1 MSEFLGA
8 LREPHHGFS
17 EFCGALGLFLFAGV
31 CHRLF
36 LTAFFAGAGFLAF
49 FRGPLLTELEKH

>member
-36 LTAFFAGAGFLAF
+36 LTAFFLPA
-49 FRGPLLTELEKH
+49 PVSLLSSGVPS